1 MHRRPRT
8 RNIDRWNHGSRKVHA
23 IHKAEPTRAAAP
35 PISFDCLYIDSHI
48 IAYIHFLEHYLAFH
62 RSSDLSRMFPM
73 SIILTSFGVYKPH
86 PTGHRFSFSIPQ
98 STYRYT
104 YLVATNIN
112 ATAYCNPTPCPPCH
126 TLLHVHP
133 LLPRTPTRLAG

>member
-8 RNIDRWNHGSRKVHA
+8 RNIDRWNHGSWKVHA
-23 IHKAEPTRAAAP
+23 IDKACSSCRGTPDFVP
-35 PISFDCLYIDSHI
+35 LPIYRQPYHC
-48 IAYIHFLEHYLAFH
+48 IHSLSRTYYLAFH
-62 RSSDLSRMFPM
+62 RSSDLSRMFSM